1 MGALGT
7 FEIDEESVAPI
18 WIQIRRRIIYLI
30 ESGQF
35 AENTK
40 IPSVR
45 ELSVDLGVNYNTVN
59 KVYQDL
65 ERDGYTKTR
74 RGLGTFV
81 APGKRVRSTEDGELQ
96 GMIASF
102 VSLAVEKGMTADEIV
117 EYVREYVD
125 SYDG

>member
-1 MGALGT
+1 MGALGA
-7 FEIDEESVAPI
+7 FEIDEDSVAPI

-30 ESGQF
+30 ESGRF
-35 AENTK
+35 AENAK

-65 ERDGYTKTR
+65 ERDGYTKTK

-81 APGKRVRSTEDGELQ
+81 APGKRVKSTEDEELR

-102 VSLAVEKGMTADEIV
+102 VSFAVEKGMTADEIV
-117 EYVREYVD
+117 GSVREYVD